1 MGGDRGRDTGALRE
15 RVRRHPLAT
24 FFMLAFGVSWGIPGG
39 ALLVGPALGIE
50 VSVAGYSPL
59 AYVALWAPAVSAF
72 AVVWAMRGASG
83 VLDYARRVVRPT
95 GTWPWYAA
103 VLLGIPAVYL
113 AATFLAGE
121 VALPSGSGWLL
132 PFVGVS
138 LLRLTQGP
146 MEELGWRGFAL
157 PMLQRRYSGLVAA
170 VVLGVVWALWHAP
183 ALLVQAAEFQRD
195 AGGALAVAL
204 LRLFASL
211 VATSVVVTV
220 VFNGSDGS
228 VPLAVLFH
236 WLTNLPYPWESGGA
250 IPLTQDVLTVLV
262 ALAVAV
268 AFGRQYLGREN
279 VVTRVSPQDS
289 WEEERPARV

>member
-1 MGGDRGRDTGALRE
+1 MGGASDREADGLRGN
-15 RVRRHPLAT
+15 VRRHPLAS
-24 FFMLAFGVSWGIPGG
+24 FWLLAFGVSWGVPGG
-39 ALLVGPALGIE
+39 ALLLGASLGVE

-59 AYVALWAPAVSAF
+59 AYVALWGPAVAAF
-72 AVVWAMRGASG
+72 AVVWALRGTDG
-83 VLDYARRVVRPT
+83 VADFVRRVIRPT

-103 VLLGIPAVYL
+103 VVLGVPAVYL
-113 AATFLAGE
+113 VATALAGDFL
-121 VALPSGSGWLL
+121 LPPATVWLL

-157 PMLQRRYSGLVAA
+157 PMLQRRYPGWLAA
-170 VVLGVVWALWHAP
+170 VVLGAAWALWHAP
-183 ALLVQAAEFQRD
+183 ALVIQAAEFQRD
-195 AGGALAVAL
+195 AGGALVVAL

-211 VATSVVVTV
+211 IATSVVVTV

-262 ALAVAV
+262 AIVVAA
-268 AFGRQYLGREN
+268 AFGRRYLGREN
-279 VVTRVSPQDS
+279 VVTRVFPPDS
-289 WEEERPARV
+289 REAERPARS